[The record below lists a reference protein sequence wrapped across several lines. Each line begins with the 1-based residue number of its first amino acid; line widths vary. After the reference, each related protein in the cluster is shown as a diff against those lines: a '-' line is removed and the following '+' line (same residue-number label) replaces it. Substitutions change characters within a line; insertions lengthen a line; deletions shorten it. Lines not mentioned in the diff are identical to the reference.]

1 MSAGGER
8 SGVVIYQGRGM
19 RLLRAF
25 TRVKVLQLTGI
36 AGLAIPIA
44 TVAQG
49 GTLTNPMI
57 LGMGTLS
64 GAACLAMGTLY
75 YFGQRYIG
83 ELAILHESEQA
94 RFSVIDFW
102 GNRQDRL
109 VHLSDIDPPFHQ
121 ASQAKVKQLTHKL
134 FRSMQ
139 VVEPPARSYLLSLRH
154 GHISDKDE
162 MMRLLRGDYAPAS
175 PEIEWGDASE
185 VLDGFTKHRQ
195 EDRDG
200 PGKGDTAA

>member
-57 LGMGTLS
+57 LGMG
-64 GAACLAMGTLY
+64 
-75 YFGQRYIG
+75 
-83 ELAILHESEQA
+83 
-94 RFSVIDFW
+94 SV
-102 GNRQDRL
+102 RRR
-109 VHLSDIDPPFHQ
+109 VP
-121 ASQAKVKQLTHKL
+121 
-134 FRSMQ
+134 
-139 VVEPPARSYLLSLRH
+139 RH
-154 GHISDKDE
+154 GHA
-162 MMRLLRGDYAPAS
+162 LL
-175 PEIEWGDASE
+175 
-185 VLDGFTKHRQ
+185 L
-195 EDRDG
+195 
-200 PGKGDTAA
+200 